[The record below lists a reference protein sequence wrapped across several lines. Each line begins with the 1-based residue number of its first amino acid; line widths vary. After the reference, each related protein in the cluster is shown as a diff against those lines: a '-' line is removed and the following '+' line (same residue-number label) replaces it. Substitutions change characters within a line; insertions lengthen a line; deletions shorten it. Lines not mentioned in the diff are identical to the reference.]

1 MAKLERLVL
10 QGFKSF
16 KRKASVPFPQ
26 GFSVITG
33 PNGSG
38 KSNVGDAISFVLG
51 RTSSRVLRAKKA
63 HELIFHGGKKKGA
76 SEYAIVS
83 LYFDNSDGSLP
94 LPEKN
99 PSISRRI
106 NQKGVSTY
114 RLNGKVVTRQQIVD
128 IFAQAGVHHDGHNM
142 IQQGDVTQ
150 IVEMDAVE
158 RREII
163 DEISGI
169 AEYDDKKKID
179 EKEIEKIDEKVKEA
193 EIVLNEKTQIIDK
206 LKEERDAALEYKNC
220 VDDLEK
226 IRNASALKSY
236 DEAEKGLKSSTE
248 KIEEREKEFEKLE
261 KEIKE
266 LDEKLLKEE
275 EALEKL
281 TKKVLKA
288 SDNIEV
294 TRKIERL
301 RSNIE
306 ITKDKIISKG
316 SEIVRLQDM
325 IERIQSINLGR
336 GASPAIKD
344 LLKMRGVCGTFANLV
359 SVPGDYATAIEIA
372 AGGHMNDVVVESTG
386 IAVKCVQYLKSNKA
400 GRARFIP
407 LDKIQSFK
415 KGNLPKAA
423 IGWLSDLV
431 KYNPKYSAAMKYV
444 LGSTACVEDIETA
457 KKISETQRLRMVSLD
472 GDIMEASGAITGGY
486 FKRRIKTT
494 ADTTEYVKEKAELEK
509 EIEKLEIVLRSYNKD
524 LEKYADQ
531 EMDTETTNF
540 ERERVKIDE
549 RLKRFRE
556 RRNEAYEDRVQLQQ
570 IIGKLSVQRARWE
583 AKHDGFKINLEAR
596 SKAKKQKDIE
606 KEAEEFLKIPSSKL
620 IEMETNL
627 VEKIDVMGAVNMKAI
642 DDFET
647 IKEEFDDFKEKVDK
661 IVTEKNSIL
670 ETITMIETKRL
681 VTFTATLTEV
691 SKNFKNVYN
700 ELTGGEADL
709 QLEAEND
716 INTGLLIKASPG
728 GKKLLN
734 IDSLSGGEKTLTAFA
749 FLFAIQRHK
758 PSPFYILD
766 EADAALDEMN
776 TKKIVELIKKQA
788 KLAQFIVISHND
800 TLVREGDQIYGITM
814 DDGESKIL
822 SIELPKDL
830 RGKAN

>member
-16 KRKASVPFPQ
+16 KRKASVPFPS
-26 GFSVITG
+26 GFSVVTG

-38 KSNVGDAISFVLG
+38 KSNIGDAISFVLG
-51 RTSSRVLRAKKA
+51 KTSSRLMRAKKSQ
-63 HELIFHGGKKKGA
+63 ELIFHGGKKKGG
-76 SEYAIVS
+76 SEYAIVT
-83 LYFDNSDGSLP
+83 LYFDNHDNNLP

-128 IFAQAGVHHDGHNM
+128 IFAQAGIHHDGHNI

-158 RREII
+158 RREIL

-169 AEYDDKKKID
+169 AEYDDKKKKA
-179 EKEIEKIDEKVKEA
+179 EKELEKIDDKVKEA
-193 EIVLNEKTQIIDK
+193 EIILNEKVQIIEK
-206 LKEERDAALEYKNC
+206 LKTDRDAALEYKKA
-220 VDDLEK
+220 VDNLDK

-236 DEAEKGLKSSTE
+236 DEAEKGLEISSK
-248 KIEEREKEFEKLE
+248 KIEEKEKQFEALE

-266 LDEKLLKEE
+266 LDGKLEKEE
-275 EALEKL
+275 NALETL

-288 SDNIEV
+288 SNNIEI
-294 TRKIERL
+294 TKKIERL

-306 ITKDKIISKG
+306 ITKDKIISRR
-316 SEIVRLQDM
+316 SEIGRLHDM
-325 IERIQSINLGR
+325 IDRIQSLSIGR

-344 LLKMRGVCGTFANLV
+344 LLKMKGVCGTFANLV
-359 SVPGDYATAIEIA
+359 SVPGDYATAVEIA
-372 AGGHMNDVVVESTG
+372 AGGHMSDVVVDSTG
-386 IAVKCVQYLKSNKA
+386 TAVKCVQYLKSNKA

-415 KGNLPKAA
+415 KGNLPKDA

-431 KYNPKYSAAMKYV
+431 EYSPRYSAAIKYV
-444 LGSTACVEDIETA
+444 LGSTACVKDIEIA
-457 KKISETQRLRMVSLD
+457 KKISSTQRLRMVSLD

-486 FKRRIKTT
+486 FKRRLKTT
-494 ADTTEYVKEKAELEK
+494 ADTTDYVKEKAELEK
-509 EIEKLEIVLRSYNKD
+509 EIEKLEVVLRSYNKD
-524 LEKYADQ
+524 LEKYAD
-531 EMDTETTNF
+531 EEVGTETTNF

-549 RLKRFRE
+549 RLKRIRE
-556 RRNEAYEDRVQLQQ
+556 KRNEAYEDRVELQQ
-570 IIGKLSVQRARWE
+570 TIGKLNVQRARWE
-583 AKHDGFKINLEAR
+583 AKHDGFRVNLEAR
-596 SKAKKQKDIE
+596 TKRKEKKDIE
-606 KEAEEFLKIPSSKL
+606 KEVEEFMKMPSSKL
-620 IEMETNL
+620 NEMETNL
-627 VEKIDVMGAVNMKAI
+627 VERIDLMGPVNMKSI

-670 ETITMIETKRL
+670 ETITTIETKRL
-681 VTFTATLTEV
+681 TTFSATLTEV
-691 SKNFKNVYN
+691 SKNFKTVYR

-709 QLEAEND
+709 ELEGEND
-716 INTGLLIKASPG
+716 MNTGLLIKASPG

-776 TKKIVELIKKQA
+776 TRKIVDLIKKQS

-800 TLVREGDQIYGITM
+800 TLVREGDQIYGVTM